1 MKMKTLTVKAVTAVL
16 LGAGL
21 LTGCTMIP
29 DYHRPALPTA
39 TQFPTDAKAPAE
51 QGAPQATLI
60 AWKSFYRDA
69 SLQQIIGLALEN
81 NRDLRISILNIESA
95 QAQYRIQRA
104 DLLPTLSAEAGG
116 TVERYP
122 TSVSPTGASEVAH
135 DYSVNGA
142 VASYELDLFG
152 RVRSLSQQ
160 ALQTYFATE
169 ETRKAAQIALISSV
183 ATAWFTFQADANL
196 HDLTRQTLVN
206 ERAAYQIEQD
216 AYNEGTASLVDLE
229 QAEITVRTA
238 EANLSLYER
247 QMRQD
252 VNELTLLVG
261 APIPGDLLKRR
272 YMQDIVLNDAL
283 SAGVPS
289 DLLMR
294 RPDIA
299 AAEANLKAAN
309 ANIGAARAA
318 FFPRIALT
326 ASGGT
331 ASATLHGL
339 FGADSL
345 AWSFAPTISVPIF
358 NYGRNRANLDVA
370 KINKQIEIATYQKAI
385 QTAFR
390 EVADALDGRETY
402 KTQQAAQVLLVA
414 ASSKAYDLSQE
425 RYREGIDGYLDVLVS
440 QRLLYTSQQDL
451 IKLQLLHASNTLSL
465 YGALG
470 GGWNE

>member
-1 MKMKTLTVKAVTAVL
+1 MKMTTFASTAVL

-29 DYHRPALPTA
+29 HYERPALPTA
-39 TQFPTDAKAPAE
+39 SQFPTDAKAPADK
-51 QGAPQATLI
+51 GAPQAVLI
-60 AWKSFYRDA
+60 VWKDFYKDA
-69 SLQQIIGLALEN
+69 SLQQIISLALEN
-81 NRDLRISILNIESA
+81 NRDLRVSILNIESA
-95 QAQYRIQRA
+95 EAQYRIKRA
-104 DLLPTLSAEAGG
+104 DLLPSLSGEAGG
-116 TVERYP
+116 TVQRYP
-122 TSVSPTGASEVAH
+122 TSVSPTGAAEVAH

-160 ALQTYFATE
+160 ALQTYFATQ

-183 ATAWFTFQADANL
+183 ATAWFTYQADANL
-196 HDLTRQTLVN
+196 HDLTRQTLIN
-206 ERAAYQIEQD
+206 ERAAYQIESD
-216 AYNEGTASLVDLE
+216 AYNEGTASMVDLE

-252 VNELTLLVG
+252 VNALTLLVG
-261 APIPGDLLKRR
+261 TSIPTDMLKRR

-283 SAGVPS
+283 NAGVPS

-358 NYGRNRANLDVA
+358 NYGLNSANLDVA
-370 KINKQIEIATYQKAI
+370 KISKQIEVATYQKAI

-402 KTQQAAQVLLVA
+402 TTQQVAQVQLVA

-451 IKLQLLHASNTLSL
+451 IKLQLQHASNTLSL
-465 YGALG
+465 YSALG